1 MEDREFSFFRL
12 YLKKYL
18 TDTENPLMDDDE
30 FINARADE
38 AEIEFDERRRDGLTV
53 DQAQECAI
61 ALLMEGVE

>member
-1 MEDREFSFFRL
+1 MEGRELSFFRL

-38 AEIEFDERRRDGLTV
+38 AEIEFEERRRDGLTV
-53 DQAQECAI
+53 YQAQEL
-61 ALLMEGVE
+61 ALAVLMEGL